1 MTSLCNIMT
10 KHGSD
15 KGSYHN
21 YTTIYYDYFNDI
33 SNNNLNVFELG
44 LGTNYTDIP
53 SSMGPNGKPGASL
66 YGWKEFFPNSNIY
79 GADIDKRILFSSDR
93 IKTYYCDQTNT
104 QSINNLWN
112 NSDLINL
119 EFDIIL
125 DDGLHEFNANLT
137 FFENSFFK
145 LKKGGKYIIEDLF
158 VETIEKFE
166 NIKEQLIIKHN
177 ISSFEVLNLVRDHY
191 PIDNS
196 LLIISK

>member
-10 KHGSD
+10 KCGSD

-33 SNNNLNVFELG
+33 SNNNLNIFELG

-79 GADIDKRILFSSDR
+79 GADIDKRILFNDDR
-93 IKTYYCDQTNT
+93 IKTYFCDQTNI
-104 QSINNLWN
+104 QIINNLWN
-112 NSDLINL
+112 NIDLINL

-125 DDGLHEFNANLT
+125 DDGLHEFNANLS
-137 FFENSFFK
+137 FFENSFYK

-158 VETIEKFE
+158 PETINKFE
-166 NIKEQLIIKHN
+166 NIKEQLIIKHD
-177 ISSFEVLNLVRDHY
+177 ILSFEVINLVKDHY

-196 LLIISK
+196 LLVISK

>member
-1 MTSLCNIMT
+1 MT
-10 KHGSD
+10 KYGSD

-21 YTTIYYDYFNDI
+21 YTTIYYEYFNNI
-33 SNNNLNVFELG
+33 SNNNLNIFEIG
-44 LGTNYTDIP
+44 LGTNYTDVA

-79 GADIDKRILFSSDR
+79 GADIDKRILFNDDR
-93 IKTYYCDQTNT
+93 IKTYFCDQTNI

-112 NSDLINL
+112 NDDLLNL
-119 EFDIIL
+119 EFDVIL

-158 VETIEKFE
+158 PETVKEFE

-177 ISSFEVLNLVRDHY
+177 ILSFEVLNLVRNHY
-191 PIDNS
+191 PIDNN

>member
-10 KHGSD
+10 KCGSD

-33 SNNNLNVFELG
+33 SNNNLNIFELG
-44 LGTNYTDIP
+44 LGTNYTDVA
-53 SSMGPNGKPGASL
+53 SSMGPNGTPGASL

-79 GADIDKRILFSSDR
+79 GADIDKRILFSDDR
-93 IKTYYCDQTNT
+93 IKTYFCDQTNI

-112 NSDLINL
+112 ISDLINL
-119 EFDIIL
+119 EFDIIV

-137 FFENSFFK
+137 FFENSFYK

-158 VETIEKFE
+158 PETIKNFE
-166 NIKEQLIIKHN
+166 DIKEQLIIKHD
-177 ISSFEVLNLVRDHY
+177 ILSFEVLNLVKDHY

-196 LLIISK
+196 ILVISK

>member
-1 MTSLCNIMT
+1 MTPLCDIMT
-10 KHGSD
+10 KCRSD

-21 YTTIYYDYFNDI
+21 YTTIYYDYFNVI

-53 SSMGPNGKPGASL
+53 SSMGPNGRPGASL
-66 YGWKEFFPNSNIY
+66 YGWKEFFHNSNIY
-79 GADIDKRILFSSDR
+79 GADIDKRILFNDDR
-93 IKTYYCDQTNT
+93 IKTYFCDQTNK

-112 NSDLINL
+112 NTDLVNL

-158 VETIEKFE
+158 PETIKNFE
-166 NIKEQLIIKHN
+166 DIKEELISKHN

-191 PIDNS
+191 PIDNN

>member
-10 KHGSD
+10 KCGSD

-21 YTTIYYDYFNDI
+21 YTTIYYDYFNNI
-33 SNNNLNVFELG
+33 SNNNLNIFELG

-53 SSMGPNGKPGASL
+53 SSMGPNGTPGASL

-79 GADIDKRILFSSDR
+79 GADIDKRILFSDDR
-93 IKTYYCDQTNT
+93 IKTYFCDQTNI

-112 NSDLINL
+112 ISELINL
-119 EFDIIL
+119 EFDIIV

-137 FFENSFFK
+137 FFENSFYK

-158 VETIEKFE
+158 PETIKNFE
-166 NIKEQLIIKHN
+166 DIKEQLIIKHD
-177 ISSFEVLNLVRDHY
+177 ILSFEVLNLVKDHY

-196 LLIISK
+196 ILVISK

>member
-1 MTSLCNIMT
+1 MT
-10 KHGSD
+10 KYGSD

-21 YTTIYYDYFNDI
+21 YTTIYYEYFNNI
-33 SNNNLNVFELG
+33 SNNNLNIFEVG
-44 LGTNYTDIP
+44 LGTNYTDVP

-79 GADIDKRILFSSDR
+79 GADIDKRILFNDDR
-93 IKTYYCDQTNT
+93 IKTYFCDQTNI

-112 NSDLINL
+112 NDDLLNL
-119 EFDIIL
+119 EFDVIL

-158 VETIEKFE
+158 PETVKEFE

-177 ISSFEVLNLVRDHY
+177 ILSFEVLNLVRNHY
-191 PIDNS
+191 PIDNN

>member
-10 KHGSD
+10 KCGSD

-33 SNNNLNVFELG
+33 SNNNLNIFELG

-53 SSMGPNGKPGASL
+53 SSMGPNGTPGASL

-79 GADIDKRILFSSDR
+79 GADIDKRILFSDDR
-93 IKTYYCDQTNT
+93 IKTYFCDQTNI

-112 NSDLINL
+112 ISDLINL
-119 EFDIIL
+119 EFDIIV

-137 FFENSFFK
+137 FFENSFYK

-158 VETIEKFE
+158 PETIKNFE
-166 NIKEQLIIKHN
+166 DIKEQLIIKHD
-177 ISSFEVLNLVRDHY
+177 ILSFEVLNLVKDHY

-196 LLIISK
+196 ILVISK

>member
-1 MTSLCNIMT
+1 MTPLCDIMT
-10 KHGSD
+10 KCRSD

-21 YTTIYYDYFNDI
+21 YTTIYYDYFNVI

-53 SSMGPNGKPGASL
+53 SSMGPNGRPGASL
-66 YGWKEFFPNSNIY
+66 YGWKEFFHNSNIY
-79 GADIDKRILFSSDR
+79 GADIDKRILFNDDR
-93 IKTYYCDQTNT
+93 IKTYFCDQTNE

-112 NSDLINL
+112 NTDLINL

-158 VETIEKFE
+158 PETIKNFE
-166 NIKEQLIIKHN
+166 DIKEELISKHN

-191 PIDNS
+191 PIDNN

>member
-10 KHGSD
+10 KYGSD

-21 YTTIYYDYFNDI
+21 YTTVYYNYFNNS
-33 SNNNLNVFELG
+33 SNNNLNIFELG
-44 LGTNYTDIP
+44 LGTNYTDVP

-66 YGWKEFFPNSNIY
+66 YGWEEFFPNSNIY
-79 GADIDKRILFSSDR
+79 GADIDRRILFNKNR
-93 IKTYYCDQTNT
+93 IKTYFCDQTNI

-112 NSDLINL
+112 NNDLINL
-119 EFDIIL
+119 EFDLIL

-158 VETIEKFE
+158 PETIEKFE
-166 NIKEQLIIKHN
+166 NIKEQLITKHN
-177 ISSFEVLNLVRDHY
+177 ISSFKVLKLVRDHY
-191 PIDNS
+191 PIDNN

>member
-1 MTSLCNIMT
+1 MTPLCNIMT
-10 KHGSD
+10 KYGSD

-21 YTTIYYDYFNDI
+21 YTAIYYDFFNDI

-66 YGWKEFFPNSNIY
+66 YGWKEFFPISNIY
-79 GADIDKRILFSSDR
+79 GADIDKRILFNDDR
-93 IKTYYCDQTNT
+93 INTYFCDQTDIR
-104 QSINNLWN
+104 SISNLWN
-112 NSDLINL
+112 TNDLKNL

-137 FFENSFFK
+137 FFENSVYK

-158 VETIEKFE
+158 PETIEKFE
-166 NIKEQLIIKHN
+166 SIKEHLINKHN
-177 ISSFEVLNLVRDHY
+177 LASFKVLNLVKDHY
-191 PIDNS
+191 PIDNN

>member
-1 MTSLCNIMT
+1 MTPLCDIMT
-10 KHGSD
+10 KCHSD

-21 YTTIYYDYFNDI
+21 YTIIYYDYFNVI
-33 SNNNLNVFELG
+33 SNNNLNIFELG

-53 SSMGPNGKPGASL
+53 SSMGPNGRPGASL

-79 GADIDKRILFSSDR
+79 GADIDKRILFNDDR
-93 IKTYYCDQTNT
+93 IKTYFCDQTNK
-104 QSINNLWN
+104 QSVNNLWN
-112 NSDLINL
+112 NIDLVNL

-158 VETIEKFE
+158 PETIKNFE
-166 NIKEQLIIKHN
+166 SIKEQLIIKHN
-177 ISSFEVLNLVRDHY
+177 ISSFEVLNLVKDHY

>member
-1 MTSLCNIMT
+1 MT
-10 KHGSD
+10 KCGSD

-33 SNNNLNVFELG
+33 SNNNLNIFELG
-44 LGTNYTDIP
+44 LGTNYTDVA
-53 SSMGPNGKPGASL
+53 SSMGPNGTPGASL

-79 GADIDKRILFSSDR
+79 GADIDKRILFSDDR
-93 IKTYYCDQTNT
+93 IKTYFCDQTNI

-112 NSDLINL
+112 ISDLINL
-119 EFDIIL
+119 EFDIIV

-137 FFENSFFK
+137 FFENSFYK

-158 VETIEKFE
+158 PETIKNFE
-166 NIKEQLIIKHN
+166 DIKEQLIIKHD
-177 ISSFEVLNLVRDHY
+177 ILSFEVLNLVKDHY

-196 LLIISK
+196 ILVISK

>member
-10 KHGSD
+10 KYGSD

-21 YTTIYYDYFNDI
+21 YTTIYYEYFNNI
-33 SNNNLNVFELG
+33 SNNNLNIFEIG
-44 LGTNYTDIP
+44 LGTNYTDVA

-79 GADIDKRILFSSDR
+79 GADIDKRILFNDDR
-93 IKTYYCDQTNT
+93 IKTYFCDQTNI

-112 NSDLINL
+112 NDDLLNL
-119 EFDIIL
+119 EFDVIL

-158 VETIEKFE
+158 PETVKEFE

-177 ISSFEVLNLVRDHY
+177 ILSFEVLNLVRNHY
-191 PIDNS
+191 PIDNN

>member
-10 KHGSD
+10 KCGSD

-33 SNNNLNVFELG
+33 SNNNLNIFELG
-44 LGTNYTDIP
+44 LGTNYTDVA
-53 SSMGPNGKPGASL
+53 SSMGPNGTPGASL

-79 GADIDKRILFSSDR
+79 GADIDKRILFNDDR
-93 IKTYYCDQTNT
+93 IKTYFCDQTNI
-104 QSINNLWN
+104 QIINNLWN
-112 NSDLINL
+112 NIELINL

-137 FFENSFFK
+137 FFENSFYK

-158 VETIEKFE
+158 PETINKFE
-166 NIKEQLIIKHN
+166 NIKEQLISKHD
-177 ISSFEVLNLVRDHY
+177 ISSFEVLNLVKDHY

>member
-10 KHGSD
+10 KCGSD

-33 SNNNLNVFELG
+33 SNNNLNIFELG

-53 SSMGPNGKPGASL
+53 SSMGPNGTPGASL

-79 GADIDKRILFSSDR
+79 GADIDKRILFNSDR
-93 IKTYYCDQTNT
+93 IKTYFCDQTNI

-112 NSDLINL
+112 NSDLVNL

-137 FFENSFFK
+137 FFENSFYK
-145 LKKGGKYIIEDLF
+145 LKKGGRYIIEDLF
-158 VETIEKFE
+158 PETIDKFE
-166 NIKEQLIIKHN
+166 NIKEQLINKHD
-177 ISSFEVLNLVRDHY
+177 ISSFQVLNLVKHHY

-196 LLIISK
+196 LLVISK

>member
-10 KHGSD
+10 KYGSD

-21 YTTIYYDYFNDI
+21 YTTIYYEYFNNI
-33 SNNNLNVFELG
+33 SNNNLNIFEVG
-44 LGTNYTDIP
+44 LGTNYTDVA

-79 GADIDKRILFSSDR
+79 GADIDKRILFNDDR
-93 IKTYYCDQTNT
+93 IKTYFCDQTNI

-112 NSDLINL
+112 NDDLLNL
-119 EFDIIL
+119 EFDVIL

-158 VETIEKFE
+158 PETVKEFE

-177 ISSFEVLNLVRDHY
+177 ILSFEVLNLVRNHY
-191 PIDNS
+191 PIDNN

>member
-1 MTSLCNIMT
+1 MTDLCNIMT
-10 KHGSD
+10 KCRSD

-21 YTTIYYDYFNDI
+21 YTTVYYDYFNDI

-53 SSMGPNGKPGASL
+53 SSMGPNGTPGASL

-79 GADIDKRILFSSDR
+79 GADIDKRILFDDDR
-93 IKTYYCDQTNT
+93 IKTYFCDQTNE

-112 NSDLINL
+112 NKDLIDL

-158 VETIEKFE
+158 PETIAKFE
-166 NIKEQLIIKHN
+166 NIKEQLIIKHD
-177 ISSFEVLNLVRDHY
+177 ISSFEILNLVRDHY

-196 LLIISK
+196 LLVISK

>member
-1 MTSLCNIMT
+1 MT